1 MSIVRSVVSSMNEQY
16 LIDSL
21 KSNVQV
27 IALVGASPKPHRD
40 SYRVMQ
46 FLQQLGKRVIPVN
59 PSAAG
64 SEILGETVIGDLS
77 KLECPVDMV
86 DVFLNS
92 EAAAAIVDQV
102 IQLEIPAVWLQ
113 IGVMP
118 ITAAERAEAAGV
130 NVVMNRCP
138 AIEWR

>member
-1 MSIVRSVVSSMNEQY
+1 MNEQY

-21 KSNVQV
+21 KANVEV

-46 FLQQLGKRVIPVN
+46 ILQQWGKRVIPVN
-59 PSAAG
+59 PGAAG
-64 SEILGETVIGDLS
+64 QEILGELVVAGLAE
-77 KLECPVDMV
+77 LPVPVDMV

-92 EAAAAIVDQV
+92 EAAAQVVDQV
-102 IQLEIPAVWLQ
+102 VELGIPAVWLQ
-113 IGVMP
+113 IGVTP
-118 ITAAERAEAAGV
+118 TAAAERAEAAGV

>member
-1 MSIVRSVVSSMNEQY
+1 MNEQY

-21 KSNVQV
+21 KTNVET
-27 IALVGASPKPHRD
+27 IALVGASPKTHRD

-46 FLQQLGKRVIPVN
+46 LLQQWGKRVIPVN
-59 PSAAG
+59 PRAAG
-64 SEILGETVIGDLS
+64 TEILGETVIADLAD
-77 KLECPVDMV
+77 LPVAVDMV

-92 EAAAAIVDQV
+92 EAAAAVVDQV
-102 IQLEIPAVWLQ
+102 VQLEIPAVWLQ

-118 ITAAERAEAAGV
+118 ISAAERAEAAGV
-130 NVVMNRCP
+130 QVVMNRCP

>member
-1 MSIVRSVVSSMNEQY
+1 MNEQY

-21 KSNVQV
+21 KANVQT
-27 IALVGASPKPHRD
+27 IALVGASPKSHRD

-46 FLQQLGKRVIPVN
+46 FLQQQGKRVIPVN
-59 PSAAG
+59 PRAVG
-64 SEILGETVIGDLS
+64 TEILGEAVVADLS
-77 KLECPVDMV
+77 ELPVAVDMV

-92 EAAAAIVDQV
+92 EAAALVVDQV
-102 IQLEIPAVWLQ
+102 VALEIPAVWLQ

-118 ITAAERAEAAGV
+118 ITAAERAEAAGI